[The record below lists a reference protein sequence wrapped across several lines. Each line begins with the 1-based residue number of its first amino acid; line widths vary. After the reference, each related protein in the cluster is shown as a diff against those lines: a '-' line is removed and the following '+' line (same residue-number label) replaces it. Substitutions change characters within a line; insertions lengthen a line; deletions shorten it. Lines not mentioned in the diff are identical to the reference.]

1 MPPNGKYILLFLI
14 MVAAMILLPGLLM
27 PYNMDDAGQAQQ
39 GLYIQDML
47 HGGNFFLPMEH
58 GTIFASKP
66 PMYNWLAL
74 PFCSLF
80 GLNEIT
86 IKIPTFF
93 MSIGMVIVV
102 FLFAYRIYKSRFVAS
117 ISVLLLLTSYG
128 FIRGAGIARPDMLLS
143 LSVLAALYFFYVYYS
158 QEPGKK
164 QGRTLSGAYLSLA
177 IGTLTKGP
185 VNLVLVFAPLIIFII
200 LDRNGKTVREA
211 MSGFFSS
218 AHVKGWLLFFFLV
231 LLWFIPAVL
240 YGKWPFVHIVFIR
253 EMFFR
258 VVDPSQM
265 AGRTQPAWY
274 FLPYFIGWFMPW
286 TIFLAGVYFTRKK
299 IYETFTGSEKGIR
312 LLFITLISTLIFF
325 SIPKGKR
332 CDYIILMYP
341 CGAMLVAGL
350 FGFLRANA
358 GNLGAVNGKIAFLF
372 RIAIALMF
380 ITGLLMILIYSTGIF
395 DSAMVKFVTRRLR
408 DTAEGNPHEHAM
420 LLKNS
425 LFMLFIGII
434 TLLSALT
441 ALALQIR
448 KRHASLVAV
457 ILLCFA
463 CLNMAYATWILPFF
477 ETKLSI
483 KPFCDE
489 IQKTVKTEGPLYF
502 AFVNSNELFFRLG
515 KNVPN
520 TRIKEITRAAGEKGR
535 VYAIMPKDKEK
546 ELEQTCKDATFRVI
560 STSAVK
566 KNGDYQV
573 LVAISRKDRDETD

>member
-1 MPPNGKYILLFLI
+1 MLASL
-14 MVAAMILLPGLLM
+14 ILLPGLIM
-27 PYNMDDAGQAQQ
+27 PYNMDDEGQAQQ

-47 HGGNFFLPMEH
+47 HEGNFFLPMEH

-74 PFCSLF
+74 PFCSLL

-86 IKIPTFF
+86 IKIPAFL
-93 MSIGMVIVV
+93 MSLGMVIVV
-102 FLFAYRIYKSRFVAS
+102 FLFAYRIYQNRFVAS
-117 ISVLLLLTSYG
+117 ISALLLLTSYG

-143 LSVLAALYFFYVYYS
+143 LSVLTALYLFYVYS
-158 QEPGKK
+158 LQEPDKK
-164 QGRTLSGAYLSLA
+164 QGLTLSGAYLCLA

-185 VNLVLVFAPLIIFII
+185 VNLVLVFVPLVIFII

-211 MSGFFSS
+211 ISVFFSS
-218 AHVKGWLLFFFLV
+218 AHVKGWLLFLFLV
-231 LLWFIPAVL
+231 LLWFIPAVM
-240 YGKWPFVHIVFIR
+240 YGKWPFVYIVFIR

-265 AGRTQPAWY
+265 AGKSQPAWY

-286 TIFLAGVYFTRKK
+286 TVFLAGVYFARQK

-312 LLFITLISTLIFF
+312 LLFVTLAATLVFF

-341 CGAMLVAGL
+341 CGAILVAGL
-350 FGFLRANA
+350 FGCLRANA
-358 GNLGAVNGKIAFLF
+358 GTLGTLSKKISSLF
-372 RIAIALMF
+372 SIAIALMF
-380 ITGLLMILIYSTGIF
+380 ITGLLIILVYSTGIL
-395 DSAMVKFVTRRLR
+395 DGAMVKFAAKRLR
-408 DTAEGNPHEHAM
+408 GLDEGNPYEHAM
-420 LLKNS
+420 HLKNS
-425 LFMLFIGII
+425 LFMLFTGII
-434 TLLSALT
+434 TLLAALT
-441 ALALQIR
+441 ALWLHIR
-448 KRHASLVAV
+448 KRFNSLLTV

-463 CLNMAYATWILPFF
+463 CLNMAYAVWILPFF

-489 IQKTVKTEGPLYF
+489 IRKTITNENPLYF

-520 TRIKEITRAAGEKGR
+520 TRIKEIIRAAGEKGR
-535 VYAIMPKDKEK
+535 VYAIMPRDKEK
-546 ELEQTCKDATFRVI
+546 ALEQTCKDAVFRVI
-560 STSAVK
+560 TTSAVK

-573 LVAISRKDRDETD
+573 LVEISRRNRDATD